1 MATQREIANARKNR
15 LEIIKA
21 GLTRRDL
28 FKMGLLTSAG
38 YLIQK
43 NGLSAWAQSCAAGSC
58 QPGCSPPIAPFLDPL
73 YIPPVLPSRPL
84 TSPAFKLPPQQCPH
98 NAINPAIKL
107 PYEGRG
113 QFNGVLRPGKDCF
126 QYFHKYPP
134 QVYFVQNLQANHNF
148 RITSDTS
155 IPAQTIWG
163 FNQGGTDPAMFPGP
177 IIMTHYQKPFLIRR
191 FNELPPQAQNGGFGV
206 PEVSSHLHNYHS
218 GPESDGGPCR
228 YFFRGQFFDYYHTG
242 QQAGF
247 NTTPF
252 MPNGDVRESLGTL
265 WYHDHRIDHTAEN
278 TYKGM
283 AGFHFNFNQ
292 FDTGDEGTGFH
303 LPSFPQYDIPIF
315 LTDKLVDHGTG
326 LLCFDTFGFD
336 GLVGDV
342 QLVNGKV
349 QPFMDVSA
357 RRYRFRML
365 DGGPS
370 RFYELYLTDPKNP
383 STRIPFWQIAND
395 GNLLAAPVRTDRFR
409 LGPSERYDIIVDF
422 AQIQKQFGVSVL
434 NLENRLLQVD
444 GRAPKSVLGAGQGT
458 VCMQF
463 RIGAA
468 VPDGSVDPSKGPKF
482 YQLPPTAAVVPRITR
497 TFNFNRKNGQWQIN
511 GKGAD
516 CADIRF
522 TVQRNAP
529 EKWILIN
536 TSGGW
541 QHPIHIHTE
550 EFQILTRNGVAP
562 GIVERSR
569 KDVCRLQFNEKVELL
584 IRFRD
589 FLGDYPMHCHNVVHE
604 DHNMM
609 LLWQIDTVG
618 DNNAN
623 P

>member
-38 YLIQK
+38 YLVQK
-43 NGLSAWAQSCAAGSC
+43 NGLSAWAQSCAVGSC

-73 YIPPVLPSRPL
+73 YIPPVVPSRPL
-84 TSPAFKLPPQQCPH
+84 TNPAFKLPPQQCPH
-98 NAINPAIKL
+98 NSINPATNL

-113 QFNGVLRPGKDCF
+113 QFNGVFQPGKDCF

-134 QVYFVQNLQANHNF
+134 QVYFVQRLRANHNF
-148 RITSDTS
+148 RITSDTN

-163 FNQGGTDPAMFPGP
+163 FNQGGTDPAMLPGP
-177 IIMTHYQKPFLIRR
+177 TIMTHYQTPFLIRR

-247 NTTPF
+247 NTAPFTPH
-252 MPNGDVRESLGTL
+252 GDVRESLGTL

-303 LPSFPQYDIPIF
+303 LPSFPQYDIPLF
-315 LTDKLVDHGTG
+315 LTDKLVDPGTG

-349 QPFMDVSA
+349 QPLLEVSA
-357 RRYRFRML
+357 RRYRFRVL

-383 STRIPFWQIAND
+383 STRIPFWLIAND
-395 GNLLAAPVRTDRFR
+395 GNLLPAPVHNDRFR
-409 LGPSERYDIIVDF
+409 LGPSERYDIIIDF

-434 NLENRLLQVD
+434 NLENRLLQTD
-444 GRAPKSVLGAGQGT
+444 GRAPKAVLAGGKGT
-458 VCMQF
+458 VCVQF

-482 YQLPPTAAVVPRITR
+482 YQLPPTATVVPRITR

-550 EFQILTRNGVAP
+550 EFQILTRNGLVPMMA
-562 GIVERSR
+562 EHSR

-609 LLWQIDTVG
+609 LLWQIETVG
-618 DNNAN
+618 DNNTN